1 MGFFE
6 NILTMLMTY
15 INRVGKIRIGDRV
28 AKYYLPHTANF
39 VIRDFRT
46 LQKGTREPELYAWI
60 REMPENSVMFDVG
73 SSYGQ
78 EAVYAGVLG
87 HKVIAFN
94 GDPQGTYFLSVNAQ
108 LNDEADITPVAA
120 LVGADEKL
128 IDISFASNRFYM
140 RGRPKYWDISLQIPS
155 VSLDTYVR
163 QYGVTPTHLKIDVD
177 GAETDVLKGAV
188 GVLAD
193 PRLRDIFIETDANTH
208 DECVALLKGVGFE
221 LIGTYERPDRDLWAA
236 NLILSRAQSGA
247 SLAP

>member
-6 NILTMLMTY
+6 NILTMLTTY
-15 INRVGKIRIGDRV
+15 INRVGKVRIGDRV

-46 LQKGTREPELYAWI
+46 LQKGTREPELYQWI

-87 HKVIAFN
+87 HKVVAFN
-94 GDPQGTYFLSVNAQ
+94 GDPEGTYFLSVNAQ
-108 LNDEADITPVAA
+108 LNEGADITPVAA

-155 VSLDTYVR
+155 VSLDGYAR
-163 QYGVTPTHLKIDVD
+163 QYGVMPTHLKIDVD
-177 GAETDVLKGAV
+177 GAERDVLKGATTI
-188 GVLAD
+188 LAD
-193 PRLRDIFIETDANTH
+193 PRLRDIFIETDANTY
-208 DECVALLKGVGFE
+208 DDCVAILEQAGFE
-221 LIGTYERPDRDLWAA
+221 LKDTYEQSGIQIWVA
-236 NLILSRAQSGA
+236 NLILSRA
-247 SLAP
+247 

>member
-15 INRVGKIRIGDRV
+15 INRVGKVRIGDRV
-28 AKYYLPHTANF
+28 AKFYLPHTANF

-87 HKVIAFN
+87 HKVVAFN
-94 GDPQGTYFLSVNAQ
+94 GDPQGTYFLAVNAQ
-108 LNDEADITPVAA
+108 LNEGADITPVAA
-120 LVGADEKL
+120 LVGTNEKL

-155 VSLDTYVR
+155 VSLDAYVR
-163 QYGVTPTHLKIDVD
+163 QYDVAPTHLKIDVD
-177 GAETDVLKGAV
+177 GAETDVLRGATA
-188 GVLAD
+188 VLAD
-193 PRLRDIFIETDANTH
+193 PRLRDIFIETEPDTH
-208 DECVALLKGVGFE
+208 DDCVAILEQAGFA
-221 LIGTYERPDRDLWAA
+221 LAGTYRRADTDARTA
-236 NLILSRAQSGA
+236 NLIFSRA
-247 SLAP
+247 